1 MSEYDYL
8 QKIDRGLVSR
18 FIEFHE
24 KNPVVYKKFVA
35 YTKKIIQRGF
45 ERYSA
50 WTIINVIRWE
60 QDLETKGNS
69 FRINND
75 FIALYAR
82 MLVNKNA
89 WFKGFFNL
97 REMKQSRRRTSK
109 LEKQKVM
116 ESLHG

>member
-1 MSEYDYL
+1 MSKYDYL
-8 QKIDRGLVSR
+8 QKIDSRLVNR

-24 KNPVVYKKFVA
+24 KNPIVYKKFVE
-35 YTKKIIQRGF
+35 YTKKIIDRGF

-60 QDLETKGNS
+60 QDLETKGNA

-82 MLVNKNA
+82 MLVNRNS

-97 REMKQSRRRTSK
+97 REMKQNRRRTSK
-109 LEKQKVM
+109 LEKQKIG
-116 ESLHG
+116 ELL